1 MKFRRIR
8 VDIGDLFLA
17 PFEPKNANYSEE
29 WTHQWIPQ
37 KGEECFLMMNIGS
50 KRSSESLVL
59 TAIFD
64 VIYHYGIDTDDIKVN
79 NLKVLAIANVIPVSF
94 NVGSFK
100 KIGNQLISEKMPY
113 MAYKIL
119 HTPVNY
125 ITPYIS
131 GNKNMIEHT
140 KDVSFLPDNGVSIT
154 GGYMSWLADYFIKNR
169 KSQYL
174 LDDLID
180 SVRVRPEAAVY
191 KFFPE
196 AKNNPNWVISQL
208 DKNVQVQDRE
218 KYKN

>member
-37 KGEECFLMMNIGS
+37 KGEECFLMQNIGMKNNS
-50 KRSSESLVL
+50 CSDIL
-59 TAIFD
+59 TALYD
-64 VIYHYGIDTDDIKVN
+64 EIYHYGINTDNIDVQKS
-79 NLKVLAIANVIPVSF
+79 KTLAIADIVNNSF
-94 NVGSFK
+94 KVGEFK
-100 KIGNQLISEKMPY
+100 KIDNQLIPKNMPY
-113 MAYKIL
+113 MAY
-119 HTPVNY
+119 NRANQY
-125 ITPYIS
+125 ITP
-131 GNKNMIEHT
+131 
-140 KDVSFLPDNGVSIT
+140 LPDCHIIIEKQKDIENLPFDGMSIT
-154 GGYMSWLADYFIKNR
+154 GGLMYSIANYFIKNT
-169 KSQYL
+169 KSPELVEYL
-174 LDDLID
+174 LDDIID

-208 DKNVQVQDRE
+208 GNNVQVQDRE